1 MGTEFRSLDPQGASQ
16 AFQGET
22 TAGGG
27 MVGRG
32 GEKIHKS
39 DKEALM
45 PFLSFLHTCT
55 HVPKTYA
62 WNQHMCVY
70 GQTDMQTFSHMP
82 PKPLLT
88 LYSPP
93 RILFPCL

>member
-32 GEKIHKS
+32 GEKIVFHEPWLNQSGNYSLNTKIEFYLL
-39 DKEALM
+39 EA
-45 PFLSFLHTCT
+45 
-55 HVPKTYA
+55 
-62 WNQHMCVY
+62 
-70 GQTDMQTFSHMP
+70 
-82 PKPLLT
+82 
-88 LYSPP
+88 
-93 RILFPCL
+93 